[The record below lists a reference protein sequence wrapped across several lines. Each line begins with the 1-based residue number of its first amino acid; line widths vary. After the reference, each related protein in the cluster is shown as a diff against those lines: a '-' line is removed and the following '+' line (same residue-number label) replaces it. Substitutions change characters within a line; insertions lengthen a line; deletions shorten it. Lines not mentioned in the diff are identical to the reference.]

1 MTPSSDKPKPLPSF
15 LLDSEFGHI
24 TKWILLS
31 SVIGVCGGVA
41 AIGFRWMI
49 EFMTE
54 HVFRGQTGISGDG
67 MFGMSTKWW
76 LILLLPAVGGLIT
89 GFLVQRFAPEA
100 EGHGTDSAIK
110 SYHHLQGIIRKR
122 VIFLK
127 ALTSAITIGTGGSA
141 GQEGP
146 VAQVG
151 AGVGSSISNALGLT
165 ARDRRIFLLSGAS
178 AGIGAMFCSPLGG
191 ALFMPEVL
199 YKKPE
204 FEGEGI
210 IPCILASIIAYTT
223 FTTLSGHHAVIEI
236 DPVTLENLA
245 FGHPSELLVYLVLGV
260 LCALIGWIY
269 VKTFYGVHKGFA
281 RMSPVPKAV
290 RPAVGGLLLGAT
302 ALGLAE
308 VTSENGIFFGGYGLI
323 QSAIESDALSIKV
336 LLALIVAKIL
346 ATSFTI
352 SSGGSGGVF
361 APALAIG
368 ALVGALTAKLAGLV
382 GFEVDAAALA
392 LVGMG
397 GFFAGVAKV
406 PIASV
411 IMVCEMTGSYA
422 LLAPLMLVA
431 VVHMLLSAHWTMY
444 EAQVDSPI
452 DSPAHTGDFVVDV
465 LQNIQVREVFDEEAH
480 KPLLIRHDT
489 TLREVLR
496 IVSRAKESYF
506 PVVDGD
512 ERLVGIFSLND
523 LRRIYLEDVV
533 EDLVIVRDFMVEAVV
548 TTHMQENLAEV
559 LRRMTQHNI
568 NAIPVVDREDPG
580 IILAL
585 MERNEFGRA
594 YDKRL
599 RDLKRRDEKDA

>member
-1 MTPSSDKPKPLPSF
+1 MSAAESQSNRMVALF
-15 LLDSEFGHI
+15 RDSEIGHI
-24 TKWILLS
+24 TKWVVLS
-31 SVIGVCGGVA
+31 SVIGLCGGLA
-41 AIGFRWMI
+41 AVGFRWMT
-49 EFMTE
+49 EFLTE
-54 HVFRGQTGISGDG
+54 HIFQSTTGIEGEG
-67 MFGMSTKWW
+67 VAGIQVGWW
-76 LILLLPAVGGLIT
+76 ILLLVPAIGGLIT
-89 GFLVQRFAPEA
+89 GVLVQRFAPET
-100 EGHGTDSAIK
+100 EGHGTDSVIS
-110 SYHHLQGIIRKR
+110 SYHNLRGIIRKR

-151 AGVGSSISNALGLT
+151 AGVGSSLASVLKLT
-165 ARDRRIFLLSGAS
+165 DRDRRVFLMSGAS

-210 IPCILASIIAYTT
+210 IPCIISSIIAYTT
-223 FTTLSGHHAVIEI
+223 FTTLTGEHRAIEI
-236 DPVTLENLA
+236 APETLGNLS

-260 LCALIGWIY
+260 VCALVGWLY
-269 VKTFYGVHKGFA
+269 TRAFYGVHGLFEKLSA
-281 RMSPVPKAV
+281 IPKWV
-290 RPAVGGLLLGAT
+290 RPAIGGLLLGGC
-302 ALGLAE
+302 ALGLSL
-308 VTSENGIFFGGYGLI
+308 VTTEDGIFFGGYGLI
-323 QSAIESDALSIKV
+323 QSAIGGGSLSVKV
-336 LLALIVAKIL
+336 LIALILAKIL

-368 ALVGALTAKLAGLV
+368 ALVGALVAKIALSAGI
-382 GFEVDAAALA
+382 EVNIAALA

-411 IMVCEMTGSYA
+411 IMVSEMTGSYA

-431 VVHMLLSAHWTMY
+431 VVHMLLSTHWTMY
-444 EAQVDSPI
+444 KAQVDSPI
-452 DSPAHTGDFVVDV
+452 DSPAHSGDFVVDV
-465 LQNIQVREVFDEEAH
+465 LQSIQVKDVFDKKAH
-480 KPLLIRHDT
+480 RPSLINQDT

-496 IVSRAKESYF
+496 IVSRANESYF

-512 ERLVGIFSLND
+512 DHLVGIFSLTD
-523 LRRIYLEDVV
+523 LRRIYLEEVV
-533 EDLVIVRDFMVEAVV
+533 EDLIIVRDFMVEAVV
-548 TTHMQENLAEV
+548 TTHMEENLDEV
-559 LRRMTQHNI
+559 LRRMTAHNI
-568 NAIPVVDREDPG
+568 NAIPVVDSEDPRV
-580 IILAL
+580 ILAL

-594 YDKRL
+594 YDQRL
-599 RDLKRRDEKDA
+599 RQLKQRDRG

>member
-1 MTPSSDKPKPLPSF
+1 MPSAENKTNKLVER
-15 LLDSEFGHI
+15 LRDSEVSHI
-24 TKWILLS
+24 AKWIVLS
-31 SVIGVCGGVA
+31 SVIGLCGGLA
-41 AIGFRWMI
+41 AVGFRWMI
-49 EFMTE
+49 EYLTE
-54 HVFRGQTGISGDG
+54 HVFVQQTGIEGEGVTGLAVS
-67 MFGMSTKWW
+67 WW
-76 LILLLPAVGGLIT
+76 VLLLLPALGGLIT
-89 GFLVQRFAPEA
+89 GVLVQRYAPEA
-100 EGHGTDSAIK
+100 EGHGTDSVIS
-110 SYHHLQGIIRKR
+110 SYHNLRGVIRKR

-151 AGVGSSISNALGLT
+151 AGVGSSLSSLLRLT
-165 ARDRRIFLLSGAS
+165 DRDRRIFLMSGAS

-210 IPCILASIIAYTT
+210 IPCIISSIIAYTT
-223 FTTLSGHHAVIEI
+223 FTSLTGEHRAIEMAPETLN
-236 DPVTLENLA
+236 NLA
-245 FGHPSELLVYLVLGV
+245 FGHPSELFVYLMLGIV
-260 LCALIGWIY
+260 CTLIGWLY
-269 VKTFYGVHKGFA
+269 TKTFYGVHSLFE
-281 RMSPVPKAV
+281 RMTLVPKAI
-290 RPAVGGLLLGAT
+290 RPAIGGLLLGGC
-302 ALGLAE
+302 ALALSL
-308 VTSENGIFFGGYGLI
+308 VTTKDGIFFGGYGLI
-323 QSAIESDALSIKV
+323 QSAIEGGSLSIKV

-368 ALVGALTAKLAGLV
+368 ALIGALVAKLAISA
-382 GFEVDAAALA
+382 GFDVNIAALA

-431 VVHMLLSAHWTMY
+431 VVHMLLSTHWTMY
-444 EAQVDSPI
+444 KAQVESPI
-452 DSPAHTGDFVVDV
+452 DSPAHKGDFVVDV
-465 LQNIQVREVFDEEAH
+465 LQSIQVRDVFDKESH
-480 KPLLIRHDT
+480 VPSLINQNT

-496 IVSRAKESYF
+496 IVSRANESYF
-506 PVVDGD
+506 PVVDD
-512 ERLVGIFSLND
+512 DNRLIGIFSLTD
-523 LRRIYLEDVV
+523 LRRIYLEEVV

-548 TTHMQENLAEV
+548 TTNMSENLDEV
-559 LRRMTQHNI
+559 LRRMTAYNI
-568 NAIPVVDREDPG
+568 NAIPVVAEDDPSV
-580 IILAL
+580 ILAL
-585 MERNEFGRA
+585 MERNAFGRA
-594 YDKRL
+594 YDERL
-599 RDLKRRDEKDA
+599 RHLKQRDLG